1 MNKLLETKIIN
12 LAKEIEKE
20 NTTFDYKTLDYVAT
34 NSEIANIVWY
44 QLEVDERLLIMKSTN
59 TSNKK
64 GLTNCIKA
72 IVNILEK

>member
-34 NSEIANIVWY
+34 NSEIANSVWY
-44 QLEVDERLLIMKSTN
+44 QLEVDERLLIMKFAN
-59 TSNKK
+59 TSNKR

-72 IVNILEK
+72 ITTVLEK